1 MSETPTSEQVLS
13 MILPPTIAGGHGGNL
28 IDGEGRPWLDFI
40 SAWGANLL
48 GHGEPR
54 VAEAV
59 RAQIGRHANLGLAGP
74 EFHELHARLV
84 RVVPCAQGMHLV
96 KNGSDATAAAIRL
109 ARHVT
114 GRTTVLHRGYHG
126 AQDWYMAG
134 CGTPGVPAA
143 LRDHIVTLPGLAP
156 ETVATALAAATDG
169 VACLIL
175 DPMAWPEPKVFQ
187 IAETMRLVREHGG
200 LVIFDEVVSGFR
212 VAPGGMQEV
221 WGVTPD
227 LACLGKG
234 IANGLPLAALVG
246 RADLLAQ
253 MPVVNYSLTYGL
265 EAVSIAAAN
274 AVIDI
279 VVDDDVPAGLSRHGG
294 MLKAMFNA
302 FCQDIGLDAKL
313 AGRDCRPFLH
323 FAGQDGM
330 DPALMHWRT
339 IQGLSRRHLA
349 TYGLFSFCAAH
360 REAAVGAALAA
371 LRASVADML
380 QAMRAELP
388 TQVAVPEAA
397 PAEPE
402 PAPLAEEELL
412 VPQGGVSV
420 GADLAAEAP
429 SPAVDPDDPLA
440 PDRILWATP
449 EEMEARVSTLSR
461 AELDARYGSDPWLHN
476 ILLSAWE
483 YVAGVPV
490 VESLPWNLTFGIT
503 TTCNARCPSCTVP
516 LRRTREAA
524 RSPEADDIPHL
535 ETLLR
540 HVRYLIL
547 TGGEPTI
554 HPRFGQILEKIR
566 ALADP
571 RMYATMITHGGRLDR
586 FRDALA
592 AANIN
597 LTVSLNAATAATH
610 HKLMRLGPGAFDRI
624 VESIRHARSVGRI
637 VDLSLF
643 VARENIAE
651 IPDFIALAEELDV
664 HGIYFRTL
672 IPGDYYISLFAQDR
686 DIETLVPWAHPDFA
700 RLQADAVAAISQAK
714 VKIYGDPSQWGLKL
728 QSATLPEGATRE
740 AYIAAVRD
748 DPPLAF
754 TKGDP
759 LPAGSDGDAW
769 RRPVDNPYNRLAPF
783 ACSYPWYALKVLDT
797 SRKLIPCGF
806 LQHIQGH
813 EDVSLAGADD
823 FRTLWNSPAMVHL
836 RRSLTDGPLLPE
848 CVTCPYQ
855 MGGEGQCQT
864 DHAKVKTWP
873 QRDLLARQGQ
883 AQPVAA
889 IQPPP
894 STRPE
899 LSGA

>member
-1 MSETPTSEQVLS
+1 MTETATSEQVLS
-13 MILPPTIAGGHGGNL
+13 MILPASISGGHGGNL
-28 IDGEGRPWLDFI
+28 VDGEGHSWLDFI

-74 EFHELHARLV
+74 EFHELHSRLT

-134 CGTPGVPAA
+134 CGTPGVPSA
-143 LRDHIVTLPGLAP
+143 LRDHIMTLADLSP
-156 ETVATALAAATDG
+156 ETVAAALAAAPG
-169 VACLIL
+169 GAACLIL
-175 DPMAWPEPKVFQ
+175 DPMVWPEPKAFQ
-187 IAETMRLVREHGG
+187 IAQSMELVRAAGG
-200 LVIFDEVVSGFR
+200 LVIFDEVISGFR
-212 VAPGGMQEV
+212 VAPGGMQEI

-246 RADLLAQ
+246 RADLLAR
-253 MPVVNYSLTYGL
+253 MSAVNYSLTYGL

-274 AVIDI
+274 ATIDI
-279 VVDDDVPAGLSRHGG
+279 VVEDDVPASLSRHGG
-294 MLKAMFNA
+294 MLKSMFDA
-302 FCQDIGLDAKL
+302 FCWDKGLDARL

-323 FAGQDGM
+323 FEAQDGM
-330 DPALMHWRT
+330 DPALMQWRT
-339 IQGLSRRHLA
+339 ILGLSRRRVA
-349 TYGLFSFCAAH
+349 TYGVFSLCAAH
-360 REAAVGAALAA
+360 REAAVAAAAAALRCAVTDMLAEMRAERPTQVPVFAAALADEA
-371 LRASVADML
+371 TAEPTADAVFEAPDGAVSVGPDLSLA
-380 QAMRAELP
+380 
-388 TQVAVPEAA
+388 AA
-397 PAEPE
+397 PA
-402 PAPLAEEELL
+402 
-412 VPQGGVSV
+412 
-420 GADLAAEAP
+420 
-429 SPAVDPDDPLA
+429 DDPLA
-440 PDRILWATP
+440 PDRIVWATP
-449 EEMEARVSTLSR
+449 EEMEAQVSGLSR
-461 AELDARYGSDPWLHN
+461 SELDARYGSDPWLHN

-483 YVAGVPV
+483 YVAGKPV
-490 VESLPWNLTFGIT
+490 VDSLPWNLTFGIT

-540 HVRYLIL
+540 QVRYLIL

-554 HPRFGQILEKIR
+554 HPRFGQFLEKIR
-566 ALADP
+566 DLADP

-651 IPDFIALAEELDV
+651 IPAFIALAEELDV

-672 IPGDYYISLFAQDR
+672 IPGDYYISLFAGDR
-686 DIETLVPWAHPDFA
+686 DLETLVPWAHPDFA
-700 RLQADAVAAISQAK
+700 CLQANAVAAIAQAK
-714 VKIYGDPSQWGLKL
+714 VKIYGDPSQWGLRL
-728 QSATLPEGATRE
+728 QSAALPDGASRE
-740 AYIAAVRD
+740 DYIAAVRD
-748 DPPLAF
+748 DPELAF
-754 TKGDP
+754 TKGDR
-759 LPAGSDGDAW
+759 LPPGSTVDDW
-769 RRPVDNPYNRLAPF
+769 RRPVDNPYGRAAPF

-806 LQHIQGH
+806 MQHIMGH

-836 RRSLTDGPLLPE
+836 RRTLTDGPLLPE

-855 MGGEGQCQT
+855 MGGEGQCQS
-864 DHAKVKTWP
+864 DHAPASSWP
-873 QRDLLARQGQ
+873 KRELLA
-883 AQPVAA
+883 
-889 IQPPP
+889 
-894 STRPE
+894 
-899 LSGA
+899 L